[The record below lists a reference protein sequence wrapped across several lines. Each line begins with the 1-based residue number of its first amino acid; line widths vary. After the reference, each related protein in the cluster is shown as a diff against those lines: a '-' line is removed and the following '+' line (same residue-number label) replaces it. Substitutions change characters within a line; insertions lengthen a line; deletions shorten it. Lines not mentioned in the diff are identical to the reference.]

1 MTYVLIVLSMLA
13 ITAMALMALYMI
25 GSTIADRSR

>member
-13 ITAMALMALYMI
+13 IVGL
-25 GSTIADRSR
+25 IAFTLFVAFANPRR